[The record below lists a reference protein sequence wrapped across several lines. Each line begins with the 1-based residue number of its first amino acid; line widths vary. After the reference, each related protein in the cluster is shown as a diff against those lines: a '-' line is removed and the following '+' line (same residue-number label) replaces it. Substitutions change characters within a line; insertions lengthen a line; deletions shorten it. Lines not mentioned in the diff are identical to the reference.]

1 MNARA
6 RTRVIGLSAVLAI
19 LAVAAVVFFLFNGSS
34 LSLTVDRL
42 YNSENRYVGETIQ
55 LSGAVA
61 SGSWDRTA
69 NPMVFN
75 AFDEESDSGNEI
87 TVIFEG
93 VPPANFGDGTGV
105 IVTGVVEEGHVIR
118 SSQMV
123 TVCPS
128 RYETSDNTLPVYALF
143 DMESEMDMTG
153 IPVRVSARVVD
164 GTIGLPTDAIRLV
177 VHDIE
182 DPTVELPVYGTF
194 GLADTITDGTPVVL
208 TGHLND
214 DGTFEAEVV
223 ANIADS

>member
-6 RTRVIGLSAVLAI
+6 RTRVIGLSAVLVI
-19 LAVAAVVFFLFNGSS
+19 LAVAALVFFLFNGSS

-55 LSGAVA
+55 LSGTVA

-69 NPMVFN
+69 NPMVFK
-75 AFDEESDSGNEI
+75 AFDEESDSGHEV

-93 VPPANFGDGTGV
+93 VPPANFGDGTGI
-105 IVTGVVEEGHVIR
+105 IVTGMVEEGHVIR

-143 DMESEMDMTG
+143 DMESELDMSG
-153 IPVRVSARVVD
+153 IPVRVSARVVNGSITPPGED
-164 GTIGLPTDAIRLV
+164 IRLT

-182 DPTVELPVYGTF
+182 NPTIEMPVRFSG
-194 GLADTITDGTPVVL
+194 GLADTVQDGTPVVL
-208 TGHLND
+208 TGHLNE
-214 DGTFEAEVV
+214 DGTFDAEVV